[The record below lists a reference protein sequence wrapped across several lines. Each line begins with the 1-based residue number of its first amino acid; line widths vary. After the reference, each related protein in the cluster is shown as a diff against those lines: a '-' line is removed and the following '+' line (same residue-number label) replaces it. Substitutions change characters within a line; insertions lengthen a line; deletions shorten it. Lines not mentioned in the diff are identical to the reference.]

1 MVGQWVDES
10 RSQDCQVISSV
21 LVHVLLYSL
30 IQGSSY
36 LFLSASPLTL
46 THLLQ
51 KTGKSLVTFLQ
62 QLWQHLYWNT
72 QALYLAVVQSV
83 AEPGNSISIWG
94 TNPDILGRNK
104 VKGVGRREAET
115 NTSPEHNHP
124 LPLTWFHQQETY
136 LPEWTSGAGVD
147 FRDLGRLPITQAP
160 TQLWTLH

>member
-1 MVGQWVDES
+1 M
-10 RSQDCQVISSV
+10 ISSV

-36 LFLSASPLTL
+36 LFLSASLLTL

-124 LPLTWFHQQETY
+124 LPLT
-136 LPEWTSGAGVD
+136 
-147 FRDLGRLPITQAP
+147 
-160 TQLWTLH
+160 